1 MIVWI
6 SPVNQNY
13 EGPRTAYGDPY
24 HGYWIADAT
33 QLNEHFGTADDL
45 KALSAE
51 LHRRNMWVS
60 CLVPSARRPL
70 QLTVLLRYLMV
81 DIVVNDVM
89 STSTSPDYSQ
99 YMFKSSVRVSN
110 YCTSGSNLGFSRFII
125 RIVRYSGETPLASR
139 TAGLGT

>member
-6 SPVNQNY
+6 NPVNQNY

-33 QLNEHFGTADDL
+33 QLNEHFGTSDDL

-51 LHRRNMWVS
+51 LHRRSMWVS
-60 CLVPSARRPL
+60 SLVLSARCPL

-89 STSTSPDYSQ
+89 ST
-99 YMFKSSVRVSN
+99 R
-110 YCTSGSNLGFSRFII
+110 
-125 RIVRYSGETPLASR
+125 
-139 TAGLGT
+139 

>member
-33 QLNEHFGTADDL
+33 QLNEHFGTSDDL

-51 LHRRNMWVS
+51 IHRRNMWVIY
-60 CLVPSARRPL
+60 LPPNARKRVL
-70 QLTVLLRYLMV
+70 QLTILL
-81 DIVVNDVM
+81 
-89 STSTSPDYSQ
+89 
-99 YMFKSSVRVSN
+99 
-110 YCTSGSNLGFSRFII
+110 
-125 RIVRYSGETPLASR
+125 
-139 TAGLGT
+139 